1 MAVVIGYWLLVIG
14 EGLSFIVGISSLFTL
29 HSYLLPLHP
38 LTVLF
43 DNFDKAVESLFLR
56 DVALDAL
63 FAFVEAH
70 FSHGCA
76 HITVVGVC
84 HFARTINDT
93 AHNADF

>member
-14 EGLSFIVGISSLFTL
+14 VGLSFIVGIST
-29 HSYLLPLHP
+29 LLPLHP

-63 FAFVEAH
+63 LAFVEAH